1 MSMEVHVLNVGG
13 EFFDAGDNRAFFEAL
28 ADGLVDAQVVTM
40 IQPCGH
46 ERRLY
51 QIKAYLTGCPNASAL
66 ELERLFGLTAG
77 ELITDLLELQRAGLI
92 ESVRLGRAAVAL
104 A

>member
-28 ADGLVDAQVVTM
+28 AEGLLDAQVVTM
-40 IQPCGH
+40 IQPCGD

-51 QIKAYLTGCPNASAL
+51 QIKAYLAQCPNATAL
-66 ELERLFGLTAG
+66 ELERLFGLSAG
-77 ELITDLLELQRAGLI
+77 ELITALLELQRAGLI
-92 ESVRLGRAAVAL
+92 ESVRLGHAARV
-104 A
+104 